1 MMKSGFFRDDSARVP
16 FAVIGIFMILIS
28 TLISINLSR
37 LDVTMAKARASGSEI
52 AAPDT
57 ALRYAKA
64 DLSRTL
70 NYAGMEALKTL
81 GETPV
86 IRPDNNSIYFDT
98 VNPAEF
104 NKNCARAIIKNT
116 LDQYI
121 ESNYMYEAFV
131 HDGFS
136 VNVEPPGS
144 WKEIRIEPIKM
155 KLDRSLDPPI
165 LKPGDGK
172 YSSGYETYWKISVPL
187 MIHLKD
193 MSTGSELLSNNI
205 TIETVI
211 TSRYPLLKDLTDE
224 YSERLNGSNAT
235 MVEATAFTMAYTWGR
250 GYMQYY
256 KQTPLNIV
264 NNTHLALIMNGALLL
279 DQGFVFNSVD
289 PISLFEYAS
298 ETEKTLTGK
307 KKEYQ
312 NVSLDGGSLNI
323 DPQQDA
329 FNSTDD
335 PDAAKEGAGRAKQF
349 DINATPIIE
358 YLNNDSIPSGSIVK
372 KQILT
377 IIPEVYSAKLST
389 VVDRQTTQ
397 ITGSHD
403 GYESSDRVEEW
414 GEPDTMELIEIFPE
428 EKTVPGNLNGEKWK
442 GTWRRTHFWRH
453 YYMVHYSCIVA
464 EVESTCS
471 RQEYN
476 EMTTTDIRI
485 DVVSIFLRAK
495 ENSGTDIHLNYANK
509 HLSSL
514 NDVDNVFHM
523 RSISY
528 PGLYT
533 DPELEEACEKYKNEI
548 FDPNK
553 IGNIKNLA
561 FSGEDYVRTYS
572 SGSSSPYQI
581 RIPGWVEQ
589 EAENA
594 VDDISDEIR
603 NDIHLSP
610 DINYATYPVPS
621 DLLIAARDDL
631 IRKIERNESGYVNK
645 ERYFSGGLYTSTSS
659 KVISSV
665 REWYVDEVKYR
676 IRVMFTGGS
685 DQINEMINKNF
696 SEPEKIKQSNRDGAK
711 FLSRGLKL
719 PLGLAMRAYHVD
731 ADGNIYRP
739 EELQAWNESVTLMV
753 DQEPDYLSADRPYGE
768 EKLYTLKLRNND
780 LLGGNGVHILPT
792 FDPWIMTV
800 NAWSID
806 VEGEFVKFEVQDV
819 DNEVHP
825 NPVFGHEAQVYVR
838 EADTVEDIITHLP
851 LGDNLPLKFNF
862 TTGTF
867 IAVPPGKING
877 IGDKDGIIIEES
889 AGYKMKK

>member
-1 MMKSGFFRDDSARVP
+1 
-16 FAVIGIFMILIS
+16 
-28 TLISINLSR
+28 
-37 LDVTMAKARASGSEI
+37 
-52 AAPDT
+52 
-57 ALRYAKA
+57 
-64 DLSRTL
+64 
-70 NYAGMEALKTL
+70 
-81 GETPV
+81 
-86 IRPDNNSIYFDT
+86 
-98 VNPAEF
+98 
-104 NKNCARAIIKNT
+104 
-116 LDQYI
+116 
-121 ESNYMYEAFV
+121 
-131 HDGFS
+131 
-136 VNVEPPGS
+136 
-144 WKEIRIEPIKM
+144 
-155 KLDRSLDPPI
+155 
-165 LKPGDGK
+165 
-172 YSSGYETYWKISVPL
+172 
-187 MIHLKD
+187 
-193 MSTGSELLSNNI
+193 
-205 TIETVI
+205 
-211 TSRYPLLKDLTDE
+211 
-224 YSERLNGSNAT
+224 
-235 MVEATAFTMAYTWGR
+235 
-250 GYMQYY
+250 
-256 KQTPLNIV
+256 
-264 NNTHLALIMNGALLL
+264 
-279 DQGFVFNSVD
+279 
-289 PISLFEYAS
+289 
-298 ETEKTLTGK
+298 
-307 KKEYQ
+307 
-312 NVSLDGGSLNI
+312 
-323 DPQQDA
+323 
-329 FNSTDD
+329 
-335 PDAAKEGAGRAKQF
+335 
-349 DINATPIIE
+349 
-358 YLNNDSIPSGSIVK
+358 
-372 KQILT
+372 
-377 IIPEVYSAKLST
+377 
-389 VVDRQTTQ
+389 
-397 ITGSHD
+397 
-403 GYESSDRVEEW
+403 
-414 GEPDTMELIEIFPE
+414 
-428 EKTVPGNLNGEKWK
+428 
-442 GTWRRTHFWRH
+442 
-453 YYMVHYSCIVA
+453 
-464 EVESTCS
+464 
-471 RQEYN
+471 
-476 EMTTTDIRI
+476 
-485 DVVSIFLRAK
+485 
-495 ENSGTDIHLNYANK
+495 
-509 HLSSL
+509 
-514 NDVDNVFHM
+514 
-523 RSISY
+523 
-528 PGLYT
+528 
-533 DPELEEACEKYKNEI
+533 
-548 FDPNK
+548 
-553 IGNIKNLA
+553 
-561 FSGEDYVRTYS
+561 
-572 SGSSSPYQI
+572 
-581 RIPGWVEQ
+581 PGWVEQ

-731 ADGNIYRP
+731 ANGNIYRP

-753 DQEPDYLSADRPYGE
+753 DQEPDYMSADRPYGE